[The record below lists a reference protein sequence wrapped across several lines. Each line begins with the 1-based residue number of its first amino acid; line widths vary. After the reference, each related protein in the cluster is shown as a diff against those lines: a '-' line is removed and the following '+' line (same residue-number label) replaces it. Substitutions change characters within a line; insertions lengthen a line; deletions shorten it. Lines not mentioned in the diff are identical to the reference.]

1 MGNHPLKKLK
11 PYNIEIDAC
20 IAVEDVERVSQ
31 IMQER
36 GYDCPTML
44 AYLLWR
50 DYSAER
56 AAGWLDAS
64 DDEIEAAL
72 SAYYE

>member
-1 MGNHPLKKLK
+1 MKKLK
-11 PYNIEIDAC
+11 PYNIEIDAS
-20 IAVEDVERVSQ
+20 IDVKDVERVSQ

-36 GYDCPTML
+36 GYDCPSML

-50 DYSAER
+50 DYSAGR

-64 DDEIEAAL
+64 DDEIVEAL
-72 SAYYE
+72 SDYYE